1 MWLLTTPFSAFL
13 IESTS
18 LINACR
24 PDNRSLCAVFLPV
37 GNMGSSCSLSNSVQI
52 AKGGASDLVVVDGE
66 VGDGCTTKRA
76 VTSGSH
82 VISFLS
88 KSHSKHRVML
98 LSG

>member
-52 AKGGASDLVVVDGE
+52 AKGGDLVVVDGE

>member
-1 MWLLTTPFSAFL
+1 M
-13 IESTS
+13 
-18 LINACR
+18 
-24 PDNRSLCAVFLPV
+24 
-37 GNMGSSCSLSNSVQI
+37 QI
-52 AKGGASDLVVVDGE
+52 AKGGDLVVVDGE